1 LVCQMAWEIFLGET
15 ILVVVV
21 VGVTL
26 RCVAANGVPWHVLLT
41 TVSRRCET
49 QSVTAMQSAV
59 QSVSWFVVLSIVL
72 LVPVDLGITQIKRC
86 NALAVN
92 QVTSQPHKQLRTER
106 GWSIAACTEENRAHV
121 RACKRYAC
129 SHSARVRACVRELA
143 RLGS

>member
-1 LVCQMAWEIFLGET
+1 M
-15 ILVVVV
+15 
-21 VGVTL
+21 
-26 RCVAANGVPWHVLLT
+26 
-41 TVSRRCET
+41 
-49 QSVTAMQSAV
+49 

-92 QVTSQPHKQLRTER
+92 QVTTEPATQTLRRDR
-106 GWSIAACTEENRAHV
+106 GWSIAECTDENRAHV

-129 SHSARVRACVRELA
+129 SHSVRVIVCVRELA